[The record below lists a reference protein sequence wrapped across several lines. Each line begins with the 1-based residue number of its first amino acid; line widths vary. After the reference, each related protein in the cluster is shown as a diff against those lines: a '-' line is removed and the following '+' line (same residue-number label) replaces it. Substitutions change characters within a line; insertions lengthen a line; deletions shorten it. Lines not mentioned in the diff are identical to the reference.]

1 MPETSMPPPPKHQGS
16 GAFIGAVIVMLLLMG
31 GLLWWNFRPKPEEPK
46 ANLPPPP
53 TAPPRTDE
61 EAPPPPPP
69 IEPDAGKKVE
79 APVKKKVASTG
90 GGGGGCAAT
99 CNGSAGAPLQGAL
112 SGAAGSV
119 RACYEKALIQNQM
132 LQGKM
137 IVAVKIGPTGSVCN
151 ANIQSD
157 TLGDGRVAS
166 CVLNRFRG
174 GSFPPPSGGCA
185 DVRVPIS
192 FTPKK

>member
-46 ANLPPPP
+46 ASLPPQP

-69 IEPDAGKKVE
+69 VEPDAGKKVDT
-79 APVKKKVASTG
+79 PVKKKVASTG
-90 GGGGGCAAT
+90 NSGCAAT

-137 IVAVKIGPTGSVCN
+137 IVAVKIGPTGGVCS
-151 ANIQSD
+151 ASIQSD